1 MSVNFAAKAS
11 QQPGQALC
19 PDVIYVFSA
28 VLLVAM
34 PSLRSRYR
42 LSSGTRSF
50 VS

>member
-19 PDVIYVFSA
+19 PDVIYVFGA

-34 PSLRSRYR
+34 PP
-42 LSSGTRSF
+42 
-50 VS
+50 